1 LRDSAEFYALLGSA
15 RYVVDNVH
23 QPDYTTKRDGQV
35 FVQTFHGY
43 PFKLMGRPYWAK
55 AGYARHRIESFDR
68 RMRDWDYVVSPA
80 HYATPLLRDAFGI
93 EGEMLEIGYPRN
105 DVLLDDQVD
114 IARAR
119 TRAAL
124 GIADHQKAVL
134 YAPTYR
140 DNLSMSEFKSKMVD
154 FLDVSEFSRSVG
166 PDTVLLVRGHAMNAR
181 VADRTAR
188 SGNVVDVTDHPEI
201 TDLVLASDAA
211 VLDYSSLRFD
221 YALTGKPMIFLVPDL
236 ELYKEKA
243 RGWLFD
249 YEPTA
254 PGPLV
259 PSTSGVT
266 EALKDLPALVA
277 NHAEARAEFRRNYL
291 TLEDGRAS
299 ERLVDAVM
307 RPRGDA

>member
-1 LRDSAEFYALLGSA
+1 
-15 RYVVDNVH
+15 
-23 QPDYTTKRDGQV
+23 
-35 FVQTFHGY
+35 
-43 PFKLMGRPYWAK
+43 
-55 AGYARHRIESFDR
+55 
-68 RMRDWDYVVSPA
+68 MRDWDYVVSPA
-80 HYATPLLRDAFGI
+80 RYATPLLRDAFGI

-105 DVLLDDQVD
+105 DVLLDDHVAD
-114 IARAR
+114 ARAR

-124 GIADHQKAVL
+124 GIAAHQTAVL

-154 FLDVSEFSRSVG
+154 FLDVEKFSRAVG

-181 VADRTAR
+181 VDKRTAR
-188 SGNVVDVTDHPEI
+188 SGNVIDVTDHPEI
-201 TDLVLASDAA
+201 SDLVLASDAA

-236 ELYKEKA
+236 ELYQNQA

-254 PGPLV
+254 PGPLLT
-259 PSTSGVT
+259 STAQVVD
-266 EALKDLPALVA
+266 AVRNLPAVA
-277 NHAEARAEFRRNYL
+277 AQHATSRSEFRQSYL
-291 TLEDGRAS
+291 DLEDGRAS
-299 ERLVDAVM
+299 ARLVDAVM